1 MSEQTVSLQTIH
13 PGQSATIV
21 RVGGM
26 ASLRRRFAEMGIVAG
41 EVIRVE
47 RVAPL
52 GDPVAYRIK
61 GYRLSLR
68 REEAAQIAVRVE
80 GSQPHA

>member
-1 MSEQTVSLQTIH
+1 MLDQTVSLQTIH

-21 RVGGM
+21 HVGGM
-26 ASLRRRFAEMGIVAG
+26 GALRRRFAEMGIVAG
-41 EVIRVE
+41 EVIRAE

-80 GSQPHA
+80 GLEPHA

>member
-1 MSEQTVSLQTIH
+1 MSIQTVSLQTIR
-13 PGQSATIV
+13 PGQSATII
-21 RVGGM
+21 RVGGI

-41 EVIRVE
+41 EVIRVD

-68 REEAAQIAVRVE
+68 REEAAQIAVQVE
-80 GSQPHA
+80 GLESHA